1 MRGSKLPSREK
12 VVAVL
17 EEVARR
23 RETISYSRLA
33 AILGLPRRGPH
44 WKALLDDLA
53 INAAPGTPDL
63 TLLVVS
69 ATTRL
74 PSQHSLM
81 PDDRKD
87 AAGLARVRAAQEAV
101 WAALAPDGP

>member
-1 MRGSKLPSREK
+1 MRGSTLPSRER

-17 EEVARR
+17 EEVARG

-53 INAAPGTPDL
+53 FNRAPDAPDL

-69 ATTRL
+69 AATRL
-74 PSQHSLM
+74 PSRH
-81 PDDRKD
+81 
-87 AAGLARVRAAQEAV
+87 
-101 WAALAPDGP
+101 